1 MAKENKSINKWIFF
15 AYGLL
20 FGLILIFGLYF
31 MTMYANTHVMYT
43 ISDAD
48 GTISILKTSSQS
60 VGGTPVENSEIFKYF
75 EELPNKQAWWSS
87 IFGSTG
93 STNALTLAR
102 KVYQFQINASSFND
116 LIIIYAV
123 VGLLA
128 FGLLLVLGNHQRKV
142 YYISNLAG
150 GIAIPVFM
158 IISSVFMIIKTIVL
172 MADFNKNLELYWVTN
187 YAANQDIANITKDSL
202 LINMGSSKKEFL
214 SNMGTFNNSVFILGI
229 VLFTIVILYS
239 LWLIATALIKY
250 KATAEKRAEV
260 IKRAVLNND

>member
-48 GTISILKTSSQS
+48 GTISIL
-60 VGGTPVENSEIFKYF
+60 KYF

-214 SNMGTFNNSVFILGI
+214 SNMGTFNNSVFIFGI